1 MIDPTRAA
9 LVAAHRAAKQ
19 GGGAS
24 FLGSTFGNIGSM
36 FGAPGP
42 YSSPSVP
49 TYAQPMAAQ
58 APAAPPPAA
67 GAPTA
72 APIGANYNAI
82 SALLGIPVGTAAG
95 YTPPVYRAPPVYMSD
110 EQRRALM
117 PQPGATGVAPPMG
130 GEGPADE
137 GAPPAPSGP
146 APFDPN
152 AYDYSGNLRGLSGRD
167 IGRTAVNMGVSM
179 LGGPLLGGANTIS
192 SLLGGPNVGSA
203 IFGEK
208 QPAQPLTSI
217 AYDPKFQADARAR
230 GDIYYDPFGG
240 YYTGDQALGIGVD
253 REYQDWLAGEQA
265 RQTEAGSIGTDYGYV
280 PDAAH
285 QEIGPVDYGYVPYD
299 PFGGYYTGDQAL
311 GIGVDREYQDWLAG
325 EQARQTEAGSIG
337 TDYGYVPDAAPQE
350 NGYVPD
356 AAPAPE
362 TPEVVGGGEP
372 YPTDQ

>member
-152 AYDYSGNLRGLSGRD
+152 AYDYIGNLRGLSGRD

-285 QEIGPVDYGYVPYD
+285 QEIGPVDYGYVP
-299 PFGGYYTGDQAL
+299 
-311 GIGVDREYQDWLAG
+311 
-325 EQARQTEAGSIG
+325 
-337 TDYGYVPDAAPQE
+337 DA
-350 NGYVPD
+350 D
-356 AAPAPE
+356 PAPE
-362 TPEVVGGGEP
+362 TPEVVGGGFDD
-372 YPTDQ
+372 YPTDGT